1 MCAPFALLMRRM
13 LAYAERRG
21 LKEVFGD
28 VLAEN
33 KRMLD
38 IARHLDLSA
47 ERLSEHPD
55 ASRTRGSLKAGQLWS
70 LEPERNW
77 VLRG

>member
-1 MCAPFALLMRRM
+1 MAGRSLGVLLMRRM

-21 LKEVFGD
+21 IKEVFGD

-38 IARHLDLSA
+38 IARGLDFTA
-47 ERLSEHPD
+47 ERVSEQPGVI
-55 ASRTRGSLKAGQLWS
+55 RVTRPIGTA
-70 LEPERNW
+70 
-77 VLRG
+77 